1 MFGAGYLMSNAGD
14 KACTWCKIVQEKI
27 YPMLFIASCD
37 IHKENCSLESRIHV
51 LQENKIVVM
60 S

>member
-14 KACTWCKIVQEKI
+14 KAVLQEKI

-37 IHKENCSLESRIHV
+37 IHKENCTLESRIHV